1 MFFTDIFE
9 VALFDPVGAA
19 VITRHGSVC
28 LSADNGIPTHA
39 FNYVL
44 FGIAAFNN
52 VIYKC
57 GGQANGV
64 GIFGMVYVNQLWL
77 FLTIQLEENQFQF
90 FYSS

>member
-1 MFFTDIFE
+1 MFDTWPL
-9 VALFDPVGAA
+9 VVTGAA

-39 FNYVL
+39 LNYFL

-77 FLTIQLEENQFQF
+77 FLTIQLDENQFQII
-90 FYSS
+90 YSSWLL